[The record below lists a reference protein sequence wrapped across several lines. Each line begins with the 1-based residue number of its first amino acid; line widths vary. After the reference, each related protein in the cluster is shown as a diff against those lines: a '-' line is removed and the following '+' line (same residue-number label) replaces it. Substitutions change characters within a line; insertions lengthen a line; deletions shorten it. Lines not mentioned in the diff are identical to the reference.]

1 MDKLTRSENLGQSDH
16 RSMVRESVQKLDQLK
31 MFPER
36 ETQDS
41 ESMII
46 NLCKEERWAIN
57 PDTNSI
63 ISGFF
68 NKELVSTTQSLGR
81 IDAVVTMLDDNITL
95 KHSWS
100 RLVTYVDLVKN
111 INESLQIR
119 LRYELYGNEIFVK
132 WIVVDNSQVED
143 KVYVL
148 IAESDND
155 VSFWENKF
163 LEVMAIKKSI
173 SIKVFKSFLLDS
185 EGQLLE
191 DYSYT
196 ELDDNRLE
204 TDLDSK
210 RHKLNIT
217 SDFVGVYVQDRFSLP
232 LVDLDEKGLLDFPQ
246 VMDLIKNELRNVPD
260 KLAVLKRFNLRN
272 DEIRVE
278 LESHVEPDNQN
289 PDNPLM
295 VVTNIIKGALSD
307 AESQNLL
314 RKKN

>member
-31 MFPER
+31 MFPVR

-57 PDTNSI
+57 HDTNSI
-63 ISGFF
+63 ISRFF

-278 LESHVEPDNQN
+278 LESHIEPDNQN

>member
-1 MDKLTRSENLGQSDH
+1 
-16 RSMVRESVQKLDQLK
+16 
-31 MFPER
+31 
-36 ETQDS
+36 
-41 ESMII
+41 
-46 NLCKEERWAIN
+46 
-57 PDTNSI
+57 
-63 ISGFF
+63 
-68 NKELVSTTQSLGR
+68 
-81 IDAVVTMLDDNITL
+81 MLDDNITL

-246 VMDLIKNELRNVPD
+246 VMDLIKNELRNIPD

-278 LESHVEPDNQN
+278 LESHIEPDNQN
-289 PDNPLM
+289 PDNPLI
-295 VVTNIIKGALSD
+295 VVTNIIKGALTD

-314 RKKN
+314 RKKD

>member
-1 MDKLTRSENLGQSDH
+1 MDKFARNESLAQNDH
-16 RSMVRESVQKLDQLK
+16 RSMVREGVHKLSQLK
-31 MFPER
+31 IFPER
-36 ETQDS
+36 DAQDT
-41 ESMII
+41 ENMII
-46 NLCKEERWAIN
+46 NLCKEERW
-57 PDTNSI
+57 SI
-63 ISGFF
+63 ITDSNSKISEFSD
-68 NKELVSTTQSLGR
+68 KELVSTTQSLGR
-81 IDAVVTMLDDNITL
+81 IDAIIAILDGNIPLT
-95 KHSWS
+95 HNWS

-111 INESLQIR
+111 INETLQVR
-119 LRYELYGNEIFVK
+119 LRYELSGNEVLVK
-132 WIVVDNSQVED
+132 WIVVDNSQVEN

-148 IAESDND
+148 IAESDKD
-155 VSFWENKF
+155 VSYWENKF
-163 LEVMAIKKSI
+163 LKLVAVQKSI

-232 LVDLDEKGLLDFPQ
+232 VVDLHRNGLLDFPQ
-246 VMDLIKNELRNVPD
+246 VIDLVKNELRNVPD
-260 KLAVLKRFNLRN
+260 KLAVLKKFNLQN

-278 LESHVEPDNQN
+278 LESHVGPDNQN
-289 PDNPLM
+289 PDNPLIL
-295 VVTNIIKGALSD
+295 VTKLIKDALSK
-307 AESQNLL
+307 AENQNLL

>member
-1 MDKLTRSENLGQSDH
+1 MDKLARSENFGQNDH
-16 RSMVRESVQKLDQLK
+16 RSMVREGVQKLDQLK

-36 ETQDS
+36 EIQDT

-57 PDTNSI
+57 PDTTSI

-68 NKELVSTTQSLGR
+68 NKEIVSTTQSLGR
-81 IDAVVTMLDDNITL
+81 IDAVIAMLDDNITL

-111 INESLQIR
+111 INDVLQVR
-119 LRYELYGNEIFVK
+119 LRYELYGNEVFVK
-132 WIVVDNSQVED
+132 WIVVDNALPEN

-155 VSFWENKF
+155 VRYWENKF
-163 LEVMAIKKSI
+163 LEIISVKKSI

-204 TDLDSK
+204 IDLDSK

-217 SDFVGVYVQDRFSLP
+217 SYFVGVYVQDRFSLP
-232 LVDLDEKGLLDFPQ
+232 LVDLDENGLVDFPQ
-246 VMDLIKNELRNVPD
+246 VMDLVKNELKNVPD

-272 DEIRVE
+272 DEIRIE
-278 LESHVEPDNQN
+278 LESHVEPDKQT
-289 PDNPLM
+289 PDNPLIL
-295 VVTNIIKGALSD
+295 VTEVIKDALSD
-307 AESQNLL
+307 AENQNLL